1 VSVSTPD
8 PRLKEPAEALKPVI
22 EDGIVTRHSDSLCS
36 KFAISPARDKLNPD
50 VKLVCTCLYH
60 FSASN

>member
-1 VSVSTPD
+1 VLAPD
-8 PRLKEPAEALKPVI
+8 PRLKKLTEALKTVI
-22 EDGIVTRHSDSLCS
+22 EDDIVTRHSDSLCS
-36 KFAISPARDKLNPD
+36 KFAISPARYKLNPD